1 MRHVILEQF
10 SELITD
16 TITITVSAICA
27 DNVSSKKALA
37 CPLMCEIRLG

>member
-1 MRHVILEQF
+1 MRHVILKQF

-16 TITITVSAICA
+16 TITITAICA